1 MTPLDLRV
9 LRSYGYTVS
18 ELASCGYEF
27 GELRKAGYSG
37 LQLIKGGAPAKDMQR
52 IGFSTKKIQPI
63 LKKLC
68 EKEYPAKK
76 LRLKGYDCLEL
87 YKSGYLLG
95 DLRKAGYSVLD
106 AYRTLKYQLLKSAK
120 KPLLSKKI
128 VGPLKLAGFTGKD
141 ITSLANQLRSDGS
154 TVKDLLKQGFK
165 LRTLHRVG
173 FSGSEVSKAGFPL
186 AKKCLLKRLC
196 GLNCDCSDL
205 YKSGYSL
212 KDLRE
217 AGFQDMELFHALA
230 SESDSGS
237 IKHWEISQLLKDDAG
252 LTDEDIENLATQ
264 MINNAIS
271 GSAADALKDEI
282 IYGFIHCD

>member
-1 MTPLDLRV
+1 MTPIDLMV

-18 ELASCGYEF
+18 ELASCGYKY
-27 GELRKAGYSG
+27 GDLRKAGYSG
-37 LQLIKGGAPAKDMQR
+37 LQLIQGGAPAKDMQR
-52 IGFSTKKIQPI
+52 IGFSPKKMQPI

-68 EKEYPAKK
+68 KKEEYPAKK

-95 DLRKAGYSVLD
+95 DLRKAGYSVSD
-106 AYRTLKYQLLKSAK
+106 VYRTLKYKPKSATK
-120 KPLLSKKI
+120 F
-128 VGPLKLAGFTGKD
+128 VGTLNLAGFTGKD
-141 ITSLANQLRSDGS
+141 ITSFAHQLRSDGS

-165 LRTLHRVG
+165 LLTLHRVG
-173 FSGSEVSKAGFPL
+173 FSGFEVNKAGFPL

-212 KDLRE
+212 KDLRQ
-217 AGFQDMELFHALA
+217 AGFQDMELFHSLA
-230 SESDSGS
+230 SECDSGS
-237 IKHWEISQLLKDDAG
+237 IKHWEISKILKTDAG
-252 LTDEDIENLATQ
+252 FTDEDIENLATQ
-264 MINNAIS
+264 MINDAIS

-282 IYGFIHCD
+282 YPL